1 VIPLQSTI
9 ICFAAECLNIVIKES
24 AGMTLSYQ
32 DEIQSGKQVI
42 SLSTREAYELLNNND
57 AVLLDIRPEY
67 ETDFRV
73 FDVPQ
78 IYYLPFDTYH
88 EKLNAIPK
96 EVFLIIADSVGNR
109 SVEVARYMLGQGYS
123 KVACL
128 AGGIVAW
135 DRAGLP
141 LSKDKDYEMV
151 GGCACRLKPQKAKVE
166 GSIVAPKQNSI

>member
-1 VIPLQSTI
+1 MST
-9 ICFAAECLNIVIKES
+9 EYERN
-24 AGMTLSYQ
+24 
-32 DEIQSGKQVI
+32 IQSGGQLN
-42 SLSTREAYELLNNND
+42 SLSPREAFELLKENS
-57 AVLLDIRPEY
+57 AVLVDIRPEY

-78 IYYLPFDTYH
+78 IYYLPFDMYQ

-109 SVEVARYMLGQGYS
+109 SSEVARYMLRQGYS

-128 AGGIVAW
+128 AGGVVAW

-151 GGCACRLKPQKAKVE
+151 GGCACRLKPQKPRAD
-166 GSIVAPKQNSI
+166 GSAVAPKQDNI